1 MSRTIRK
8 NDFDAHHDDENI
20 QTVPQALEVMQ
31 AVDAD
36 LQHLL
41 HHVVEDE
48 EAERHLTQTHEVVPA
63 GHVSYQTHRLE
74 LPGGHDPAGSR
85 ELHQQPDQSIKSS
98 ELLVF
103 IQAELQVAAR
113 FI

>member
-1 MSRTIRK
+1 MSGVVLQQAFEKVANHGRSGYVHDDSDNTQLKKTTKSVKLVKMTLTIPK
-8 NDFDAHHDDENI
+8 FDSDTHHDDENI

-48 EAERHLTQTHEVVPA
+48 
-63 GHVSYQTHRLE
+63 
-74 LPGGHDPAGSR
+74 
-85 ELHQQPDQSIKSS
+85 
-98 ELLVF
+98 
-103 IQAELQVAAR
+103 
-113 FI
+113 